1 MKGFFNKLLRIDLKE
16 KQYAAEPIPDSILK
30 QTLGGKGLGTY
41 LLLENNPEG
50 IDPLSPENCF
60 IIALGPVSGT
70 RIPGSSRYG
79 IFTKSPLT
87 EIYSE
92 SYAGGHVAEPMSKA
106 GYDAVI
112 LEGASKEPVYIEI
125 SDKEVLF
132 HNASRL
138 WGKSTY
144 ETEDFIKD
152 EINAG
157 QVAVLS
163 IGPAGENLVRFAVL
177 ENDYWRSAGRTGVG
191 AVLGSK
197 RVKALAFHGSKD
209 REVYDPQGLDRFVKA
224 IRERGKTDG
233 AANAYRTLGTPMLVS
248 MNNAVGGF
256 PSKYWHLGTFEGWEA
271 LSAETMNKQLKTR
284 PRACANCFM
293 ACGKLSE
300 VQEGRHKGLKIEG
313 PEYETIY
320 AFGGLC
326 MIHDLREI
334 AYLNNICDQM
344 GMDTITGGNLCA
356 FAMEASEKGKI
367 SEKIPFG
374 DPDAVASILMDIAFK
389 RGIGRV
395 LAEGIRHA
403 AKIWGMEDVAIH
415 VKGMEPPGY
424 EPRVLKGMG
433 LAYATSCRGACH
445 LRSTFYK
452 AELSGMIDKDE
463 IEGKAKLFVDF
474 EDRLT
479 LHDVLIVCRFYRDM
493 YMWDELSEI
502 IKITTGMDLGKKDLK
517 ELAARVVNLTRRFNI
532 REGITRADDTLPERF
547 FTEPLGDEGKVIN
560 RESFETMLSDYYR
573 LRGWSKD
580 GIPE

>member
-1 MKGFFNKLLRIDLKE
+1 
-16 KQYAAEPIPDSILK
+16 
-30 QTLGGKGLGTY
+30 
-41 LLLENNPEG
+41 
-50 IDPLSPENCF
+50 
-60 IIALGPVSGT
+60 
-70 RIPGSSRYG
+70 
-79 IFTKSPLT
+79 
-87 EIYSE
+87 
-92 SYAGGHVAEPMSKA
+92 MSKT

-112 LEGASKEPVYIEI
+112 LEGASEEPVYIEI
-125 SDKEVLF
+125 SDEGVLF

-144 ETEDFIKD
+144 ETEDSIKD

-163 IGPAGENLVRFAVL
+163 IGPAGENLVRFAVV

-197 RVKALAFHGSKD
+197 RVKALAFHGSKQ
-209 REVYDPQGLDRFVKA
+209 REVHDPQGVDKFVKT

-233 AANAYRTLGTPMLVS
+233 LASAYRTLGTPMLVS

-271 LSAETMNKQLKTR
+271 LSAETMKKQLKTR
-284 PRACANCFM
+284 SRACANCFM

-326 MIHDLREI
+326 MIHDLREM

-356 FAMEASEKGKI
+356 FAMEASEKRKI

-374 DPDAVASILMDIAFK
+374 DPDAVADLLMDIVFK

-403 AKIWGMEDVAIH
+403 AKVWGMEDVAMH

-424 EPRVLKGMG
+424 EPRVLKALLMQH
-433 LAYATSCRGACH
+433 LAVGHAT
-445 LRSTFYK
+445 
-452 AELSGMIDKDE
+452 
-463 IEGKAKLFVDF
+463 
-474 EDRLT
+474 
-479 LHDVLIVCRFYRDM
+479 
-493 YMWDELSEI
+493 
-502 IKITTGMDLGKKDLK
+502 
-517 ELAARVVNLTRRFNI
+517 
-532 REGITRADDTLPERF
+532 
-547 FTEPLGDEGKVIN
+547 
-560 RESFETMLSDYYR
+560 
-573 LRGWSKD
+573 
-580 GIPE
+580 

>member
-60 IIALGPVSGT
+60 IIALGPVSDT

-163 IGPAGENLVRFAVL
+163 IGPAGENLVRFAVV

-197 RVKALAFHGSKD
+197 RVKALVFHGSKQ
-209 REVYDPQGLDRFVKA
+209 REVYDPQGVDKFVKT

-233 AANAYRTLGTPMLVS
+233 LASAYRTLGTPMLVS

-271 LSAETMNKQLKTR
+271 LSAETMKKQLKTR
-284 PRACANCFM
+284 SRACANCFM

-356 FAMEASEKGKI
+356 FAMEASEKRKI
-367 SEKIPFG
+367 SEKISFG
-374 DPDAVASILMDIAFK
+374 DPDAVADLLMDIVFK

-403 AKIWGMEDVAIH
+403 AKVWGMEDVAMH

-445 LRSTFYK
+445 LRSSFFK

-463 IEGKAKLFVDF
+463 IEGKADLFVDF